1 MKTTAVV
8 LGRNYTS
15 RLGMIR
21 AAGMQDCDVIVVR
34 TANRANT
41 EEYDR
46 ASRYVRGYHAVDE
59 QEKDRLLEV
68 LMGLEPCSGGSGK
81 MVLLP
86 TDDVAASFV
95 DTHLNELMTKFHCPH
110 VIGADPLEGAAVRF
124 MDKRFQKGLAAEAG
138 LKSAKGW
145 TLEFDG
151 QNYTIPEDI
160 VFPCFVKPQTS
171 IRGIKKVMRKCS
183 TREELEKHL
192 EETAAMQRG
201 TDKRWDLLV
210 EEFIRIEREF
220 DLPGY
225 ANGEDVVFP
234 VFFEKGLIHLGVTGT
249 ATLIDSGRFEEAR
262 DALVRM
268 ASRLNFT
275 GLIDVEMFESGGE
288 IYFNEMNLRL
298 GASGFGLTGYGIN
311 LPGLFIRTV
320 TGLRPEGEAAAGGTP
335 AGSAAEIIAA
345 EYADILPIQTRQFAS
360 EKVIFQEYKAGAVS
374 WKEYNKIIDDAD
386 FNFIRAADD
395 PGPYT
400 EFSKTISSVRWKV
413 MVRRFLKKLRGK

>member
-145 TLEFDG
+145 TLEFVLREAADQHQGDQEGHAQMLDQGGARKAPRGDG
-151 QNYTIPEDI
+151 
-160 VFPCFVKPQTS
+160 
-171 IRGIKKVMRKCS
+171 
-183 TREELEKHL
+183 
-192 EETAAMQRG
+192 
-201 TDKRWDLLV
+201 
-210 EEFIRIEREF
+210 
-220 DLPGY
+220 
-225 ANGEDVVFP
+225 
-234 VFFEKGLIHLGVTGT
+234 
-249 ATLIDSGRFEEAR
+249 R
-262 DALVRM
+262 DA
-268 ASRLNFT
+268 
-275 GLIDVEMFESGGE
+275 
-288 IYFNEMNLRL
+288 
-298 GASGFGLTGYGIN
+298 
-311 LPGLFIRTV
+311 
-320 TGLRPEGEAAAGGTP
+320 AG
-335 AGSAAEIIAA
+335 
-345 EYADILPIQTRQFAS
+345 DR
-360 EKVIFQEYKAGAVS
+360 
-374 WKEYNKIIDDAD
+374 
-386 FNFIRAADD
+386 
-395 PGPYT
+395 
-400 EFSKTISSVRWKV
+400 
-413 MVRRFLKKLRGK
+413 